1 MTKDSTHKPANM
13 VSRKFHRWKGGKQRY
28 KRVPR
33 RQCLH
38 CGKNNMH
45 QKTMFCSNRQCKKP
59 TVPQVTDNKKACLH
73 IQHLCQMADKELDS
87 EFSDNN
93 MALEDESGDESEDES
108 VETQAVAEQR
118 MLKNILERRK
128 DEGKV
133 FMVCEGR
140 VNPVTGEPEVI
151 LYPAQHVQQD
161 LYDMRLAE
169 KKLLGDI
176 EAEKK
181 KVVDLNARLDAAKK
195 MQFKLDEQLVARDLA
210 MMQHDNDH
218 KKLQG
223 DHKKLLDEYKKKGS
237 EYRAFTQRMEAIA
250 AHYQKVL
257 DANAQLVLQKEKN
270 KLNFQARLIE
280 AHEKGARE
288 ASKCLSSALKGLSE
302 KNKPKV
308 LALRRYAQE
317 MRF

>member
-1 MTKDSTHKPANM
+1 
-13 VSRKFHRWKGGKQRY
+13 
-28 KRVPR
+28 
-33 RQCLH
+33 
-38 CGKNNMH
+38 
-45 QKTMFCSNRQCKKP
+45 
-59 TVPQVTDNKKACLH
+59 
-73 IQHLCQMADKELDS
+73 MADKELDS